1 MAKKLRIEIPPQ
13 KEAEAQIEQELRRRH
28 TAFGDNRISR
38 EWVVGA
44 AVEYMKVSLPT
55 ADALKLLLNAYLS
68 NRTGGEGVFV
78 YVSDALHAQ
87 AVALH
92 DRLKGLEADAE
103 LKDLMPSLEGRGGG
117 TNRKAIYYVAVRY
130 YAAAL
135 AAKKGEGT

>member
-1 MAKKLRIEIPPQ
+1 MAKKLRVEIPHQ
-13 KEAEAQIEQELRRRH
+13 KEAEAQIEQELRRTH

-44 AVEYMKVSLPT
+44 AVEYMSASLPT
-55 ADALKLLLNAYLS
+55 ADALKPLLNAYLA